1 MKEESF
7 IRSLE
12 SLSMTKGN
20 DPQIVVHIAL
30 GVGDLYS
37 LISCLKE
44 CAEKSDD
51 FDSVADAVDYCRF
64 FKHCK
69 DTAFSANKRK

>member
-1 MKEESF
+1 MKEEIL

-12 SLSMTKGN
+12 SLSMTEGD
-20 DPQIVVHIAL
+20 DPQVVVHIAL
-30 GVGDLYS
+30 GVSDLYS

-51 FDSVADAVDYCRF
+51 FSSVADAVDYVRF

-69 DTAFSANKRK
+69 DVAFLAKKH